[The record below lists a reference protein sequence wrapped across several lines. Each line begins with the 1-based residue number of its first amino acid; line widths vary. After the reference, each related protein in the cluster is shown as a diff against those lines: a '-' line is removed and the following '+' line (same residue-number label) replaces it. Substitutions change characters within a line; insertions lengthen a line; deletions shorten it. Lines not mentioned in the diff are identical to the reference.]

1 MMSTPSATSFFRV
14 DASTNYEDHEVKEKK
29 SSYNK
34 DSQGTL
40 ARNTVV
46 SIKTCITVQFHNCN
60 HEQLNKWPQNIH
72 RGFML
77 A

>member
-1 MMSTPSATSFFRV
+1 MSTPSATSFFRV

-34 DSQGTL
+34 DSQVTL

-60 HEQLNKWPQNIH
+60 HKQLNKWPQNIH

>member
-1 MMSTPSATSFFRV
+1 MSTPSATSFFRV

-34 DSQGTL
+34 DSQVTL

-46 SIKTCITVQFHNCN
+46 SIKTCITV
-60 HEQLNKWPQNIH
+60 
-72 RGFML
+72 
-77 A
+77 